1 MLELFY
7 QYKNS
12 NHITDALLVGRN
24 LFNRN
29 PGNQEVFHAYF
40 DLLCSLAENLPLLLE
55 RKSFMEQADV
65 ALAFFTE
72 NVELSEETVLV
83 LHAHQERL
91 DAIHNA
97 VVSEEQ
103 ANSKAQL
110 EKIHASNDQQIIK
123 IRKIKGDLLK
133 TDTQE
138 EFDQLLVKLSEVD
151 HSIDKDMLSGKQAG
165 SYDRLTKE
173 CTEAI
178 SRKMQELEYK
188 SNKRYNKTAIEAY
201 AKAYKA
207 FKDDESLCKNWP
219 RLSRLA
225 SETLFAFEASR
236 LFNETLIYYNHV
248 YSYIFNKLDDD
259 GKLALTG
266 LSVDCERKLRN

>member
-1 MLELFY
+1 M
-7 QYKNS
+7 
-12 NHITDALLVGRN
+12 TTPA
-24 LFNRN
+24 
-29 PGNQEVFHAYF
+29 
-40 DLLCSLAENLPLLLE
+40 
-55 RKSFMEQADV
+55 KSPKEGPA
-65 ALAFFTE
+65 
-72 NVELSEETVLV
+72 
-83 LHAHQERL
+83 
-91 DAIHNA
+91 
-97 VVSEEQ
+97 
-103 ANSKAQL
+103 
-110 EKIHASNDQQIIK
+110 
-123 IRKIKGDLLK
+123 
-133 TDTQE
+133 
-138 EFDQLLVKLSEVD
+138 
-151 HSIDKDMLSGKQAG
+151 
-165 SYDRLTKE
+165 YDRLTKE